1 MKDDYVQMQRE
12 SERTSEAWNDPNAI
26 MNQNPEIDLEEIDS

>member
-12 SERTSEAWNDPNAI
+12 SERTSGAWNDPNAT
-26 MNQNPEIDLEEIDS
+26 MNQNPEINLVEIDS